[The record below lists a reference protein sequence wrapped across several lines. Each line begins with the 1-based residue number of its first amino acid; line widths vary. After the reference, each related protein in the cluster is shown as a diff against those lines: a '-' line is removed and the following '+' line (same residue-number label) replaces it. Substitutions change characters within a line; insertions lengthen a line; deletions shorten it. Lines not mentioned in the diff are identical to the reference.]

1 METHAEVILKKTQI
15 IYNKKLS
22 KSLYILKNLKVN
34 TPSPMFP
41 ELSSWL

>member
-15 IYNKKLS
+15 IYNTKLS
-22 KSLYILKNLKVN
+22 KSLYILKNLEVN
-34 TPSPMFP
+34 TPSPMFL